1 MCERRRESTYLRDRP
16 RRHLE
21 VSIHGGATFRSYS
34 PSGGPASLHET
45 RPSPPVSTSQSHRSD
60 THRQDKT
67 VGVTG
72 TYATPGRH
80 ELSSSIAQAPVPMQ
94 APDGASTKRP
104 ASDTG
109 HTTFAASSWDC
120 ASAASAAAVSAIP
133 SRPDD
138 VDVQWHAIRPPRA
151 SAVVWRPLRA
161 FMGWTRLDRAAPR
174 VCPTRRNRAPRH
186 RLHDNRP
193 VLERAHPRT
202 MMCGGLRRGSHGAPK
217 SRHWQ
222 WL

>member
-161 FMGWTRLDRAAPR
+161 SWAGHDSIGQLRESARLVETGP
-174 VCPTRRNRAPRH
+174 
-186 RLHDNRP
+186 HDIGS
-193 VLERAHPRT
+193 T
-202 MMCGGLRRGSHGAPK
+202 TTGLCLKGPIPEP
-217 SRHWQ
+217 
-222 WL
+222 